1 MDIKFTDTSSALSAI
16 PLLIQ
21 VAGGA
26 SGTTAVITITKEG
39 RFFHY
44 DKELETSP
52 EIRTALLEMTRL
64 IADNAAKAAK

>member
-1 MDIKFTDTSSALSAI
+1 MDIKFTDTSTALTTI

-21 VAGGA
+21 IAGGA

-44 DKELETSP
+44 DKELDTSP
-52 EIRTALLEMTRL
+52 EMRAALLEMVQCM
-64 IADNAAKAAK
+64 AKRCA